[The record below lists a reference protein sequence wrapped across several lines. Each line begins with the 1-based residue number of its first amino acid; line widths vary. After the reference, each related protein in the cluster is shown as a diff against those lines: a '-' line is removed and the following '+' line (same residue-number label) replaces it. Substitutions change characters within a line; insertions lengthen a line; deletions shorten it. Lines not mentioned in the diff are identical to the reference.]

1 MTTPTGAT
9 AEEILREQQM
19 PPEEIRAVVT
29 AEDPVIVRRYLELHR
44 ERLDEWVAQQRRII
58 GTIERWLI
66 GGMRPTSPTVSAP
79 RDTAL

>member
-1 MTTPTGAT
+1 MTTRTGAT

-29 AEDPVIVRRYLELHR
+29 AEDPVVVRRYLELHR
-44 ERLDEWVAQQRRII
+44 ERLDERIQEQRRIVA
-58 GTIERWLI
+58 TIERSLTR
-66 GGMRPTSPTVSAP
+66 GMRPISPCVSVP